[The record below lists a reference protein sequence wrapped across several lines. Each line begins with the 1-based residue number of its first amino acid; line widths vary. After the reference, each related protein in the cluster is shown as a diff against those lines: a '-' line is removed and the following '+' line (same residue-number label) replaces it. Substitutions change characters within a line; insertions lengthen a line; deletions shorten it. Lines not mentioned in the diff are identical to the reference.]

1 MNQFKTTSLADQV
14 FEKLENDIIQ
24 GVYPRGEI
32 LTELKLVDQL
42 GVSRTPI
49 REALRRLEQER
60 LIEDTGKGSRVVG
73 ITEEDLEDIM
83 NIRQRIEGLA
93 AYYATKN
100 MTPEGLAQ
108 LTHIADLQDF
118 YFDKGDA
125 ELLRQVDEQFHDTI
139 CYLSKRTVI
148 VDTLLPLHRQE
159 DPALPPHLHGG
170 LVAHHQHPEGTQ
182 GNSGRHGFRQ
192 RRPCG
197 EPHGKAYR
205 KREKAHVG
213 RIQKSWV
220 RQSHRKSL
228 RPIWSPGT

>member
-139 CYLSKRTVI
+139 CYLSKRTGI
-148 VDTLLPLHRQE
+148 VDTLLPLHRKTRRYRRISME
-159 DPALPPHLHGG
+159 DWSRTINTRKEHRAILDAMASGNADLAESLMAKHIENAKKHMLGGFINHG
-170 LVAHHQHPEGTQ
+170 
-182 GNSGRHGFRQ
+182 
-192 RRPCG
+192 
-197 EPHGKAYR
+197 
-205 KREKAHVG
+205 
-213 RIQKSWV
+213 
-220 RQSHRKSL
+220 
-228 RPIWSPGT
+228 

>member
-49 REALRRLEQER
+49 RDALRRLEQER

-93 AYYATKN
+93 AYYAAKN
-100 MTPEGLAQ
+100 MTPEGLSE
-108 LTHIADLQDF
+108 LTHIVDLQDF
-118 YFDKGDA
+118 YYDKGDA
-125 ELLRQVDEQFHDTI
+125 EQLRQVDEQFHDLI

-148 VDTLLPLHRQE
+148 MDTLIPLHRKTRRYRRISME
-159 DPALPPHLHGG
+159 DWSRTVNTRKEHKAIFDAMASGDADLAESLMAKHIENAKKHMLGGFKNHG
-170 LVAHHQHPEGTQ
+170 
-182 GNSGRHGFRQ
+182 
-192 RRPCG
+192 
-197 EPHGKAYR
+197 
-205 KREKAHVG
+205 
-213 RIQKSWV
+213 
-220 RQSHRKSL
+220 
-228 RPIWSPGT
+228 

>member
-148 VDTLLPLHRQE
+148 VDTLLPLHRKTRRYRRISME
-159 DPALPPHLHGG
+159 DWSRRAGKRTTFPCPATRTRSTIRSSTLILA
-170 LVAHHQHPEGTQ
+170 L
-182 GNSGRHGFRQ
+182 S
-192 RRPCG
+192 
-197 EPHGKAYR
+197 
-205 KREKAHVG
+205 
-213 RIQKSWV
+213 
-220 RQSHRKSL
+220 
-228 RPIWSPGT
+228 SP

>member
-49 REALRRLEQER
+49 RDALRRLEQER

-108 LTHIADLQDF
+108 LTHIVDLQDF
-118 YFDKGDA
+118 YYDKGDA
-125 ELLRQVDEQFHDTI
+125 EQLRQVDEQFHDLI

-148 VDTLLPLHRQE
+148 MDTLIPLHRKTRRYRRISME
-159 DPALPPHLHGG
+159 DWSRTVNTRKEHKAIFDAMASGDADLAESLMAKHIENAKKHMLGGFINHG
-170 LVAHHQHPEGTQ
+170 
-182 GNSGRHGFRQ
+182 
-192 RRPCG
+192 
-197 EPHGKAYR
+197 
-205 KREKAHVG
+205 
-213 RIQKSWV
+213 
-220 RQSHRKSL
+220 
-228 RPIWSPGT
+228 

>member
-49 REALRRLEQER
+49 RDALRRLEQER

-93 AYYATKN
+93 AYYAAKN
-100 MTPEGLAQ
+100 MTPEGLAE
-108 LTHIADLQDF
+108 LTHIVDLQDF
-118 YFDKGDA
+118 YYDKGDA
-125 ELLRQVDEQFHDTI
+125 EQLRQVDEQFHDLI

-148 VDTLLPLHRQE
+148 MDTLIPLHRKTRRYRRISMEDWSRTGNTRQE
-159 DPALPPHLHGG
+159 HKAIFDAMASGDADLAESLMAKNIENAKKHMLGGFINHG
-170 LVAHHQHPEGTQ
+170 
-182 GNSGRHGFRQ
+182 
-192 RRPCG
+192 
-197 EPHGKAYR
+197 
-205 KREKAHVG
+205 
-213 RIQKSWV
+213 
-220 RQSHRKSL
+220 
-228 RPIWSPGT
+228 

>member
-49 REALRRLEQER
+49 RDALRRLEQER

-73 ITEEDLEDIM
+73 ITEDDLEDIM

-93 AYYATKN
+93 AYYAAKN
-100 MTPEGLAQ
+100 MTPEGLAE
-108 LTHIADLQDF
+108 LTHIVDLQDF
-118 YFDKGDA
+118 YYDKGDA
-125 ELLRQVDEQFHDTI
+125 EQLRQVDEQFHDLI

-148 VDTLLPLHRQE
+148 MDTLIPLHRKTRRYRRISME
-159 DPALPPHLHGG
+159 DWSRTVNTRKEHKAIFDAMASGDADLAESLMAKHIENAKKHMLGGFINHG
-170 LVAHHQHPEGTQ
+170 
-182 GNSGRHGFRQ
+182 
-192 RRPCG
+192 
-197 EPHGKAYR
+197 
-205 KREKAHVG
+205 
-213 RIQKSWV
+213 
-220 RQSHRKSL
+220 
-228 RPIWSPGT
+228 

>member
-49 REALRRLEQER
+49 RDALRRLEQER

-93 AYYATKN
+93 AYYAAKN
-100 MTPEGLAQ
+100 MTPEGLAE
-108 LTHIADLQDF
+108 LTHIVDLQDF
-118 YFDKGDA
+118 YYDKGDA
-125 ELLRQVDEQFHDTI
+125 EQLRQVDEQFHDLI
-139 CYLSKRTVI
+139 CYLSKRTVLM
-148 VDTLLPLHRQE
+148 DTLIPLHRKTRRYRRISME
-159 DPALPPHLHGG
+159 DWSRTVNTRKEHKAIFDAMASGDADLAESLMAKHIENAKKHMLGGFINHG
-170 LVAHHQHPEGTQ
+170 
-182 GNSGRHGFRQ
+182 
-192 RRPCG
+192 
-197 EPHGKAYR
+197 
-205 KREKAHVG
+205 
-213 RIQKSWV
+213 
-220 RQSHRKSL
+220 
-228 RPIWSPGT
+228 

>member
-49 REALRRLEQER
+49 RDALRRLEQER

-93 AYYATKN
+93 AYYAAKN
-100 MTPEGLAQ
+100 MTPEGLAE
-108 LTHIADLQDF
+108 LTHIVDLQDF
-118 YFDKGDA
+118 YYDKGDA
-125 ELLRQVDEQFHDTI
+125 EQLRQVDEQFHDLI
-139 CYLSKRTVI
+139 CYLSERTVI
-148 VDTLLPLHRQE
+148 MDTLIPLHRKTRRYRRISME
-159 DPALPPHLHGG
+159 DWSRTVNTRKEHKAIFDAMASGNADLAESLMAKHIENAKKHMLGGFINHG
-170 LVAHHQHPEGTQ
+170 
-182 GNSGRHGFRQ
+182 
-192 RRPCG
+192 
-197 EPHGKAYR
+197 
-205 KREKAHVG
+205 
-213 RIQKSWV
+213 
-220 RQSHRKSL
+220 
-228 RPIWSPGT
+228 

>member
-49 REALRRLEQER
+49 RDALRRLEQER

-93 AYYATKN
+93 AYYAAKN
-100 MTPEGLAQ
+100 MTPEGLAE
-108 LTHIADLQDF
+108 LTHIVDLQDF
-118 YFDKGDA
+118 YYDKGDA
-125 ELLRQVDEQFHDTI
+125 EQLRQVDEQFHDLI

-148 VDTLLPLHRQE
+148 MDTLIPLHRKTRRYRRISME
-159 DPALPPHLHGG
+159 DWSRTVNTRKEQKAIFDAMASGDADLAESLMAKHIENAKKHMLGGFINHG
-170 LVAHHQHPEGTQ
+170 
-182 GNSGRHGFRQ
+182 
-192 RRPCG
+192 
-197 EPHGKAYR
+197 
-205 KREKAHVG
+205 
-213 RIQKSWV
+213 
-220 RQSHRKSL
+220 
-228 RPIWSPGT
+228 